1 MIEIVLLGK
10 PVAKGRPRF
19 NRETGRAYTP
29 AATAKYETMLRYAAE
44 QVMGDR
50 PPLEGPLRLHMSI
63 VAPIPVSWPAK
74 RRASALAGEIRPT
87 GKPDL
92 DNFMKV
98 IDAANLVVWVD
109 DSQIVDAT
117 LTKSYGEKPMMLI
130 RVEAAKPQGGIFG

>member
-19 NRETGRAYTP
+19 NKETGRAYTP
-29 AATAKYETMLRYAAE
+29 APTAKYETMLRYAAE

-50 PPLEGPLRLHMSI
+50 PPLEGPLRLRMSI

-74 RRASALAGEIRPT
+74 RRAAALAGDIRPT

-109 DSQIVDAT
+109 DSQITDAT
-117 LTKSYGEKPMMLI
+117 LTKSYGEKPMLLI
-130 RVEAAKPQGGIFG
+130 RVEPIQDAGIFG